1 MSFTIDDPLE
11 RGTSDGVG
19 DNLMQ
24 GQTSEITSA
33 TGAVPSQVADSVNT
47 SAVPGT
53 SANAK
58 GGEEKTDSDA
68 QIDSDGG
75 SDGEVSGDDDND
87 PEIAAMKEK
96 LMRYRSRSP
105 GNKPGAG
112 RPNTTTT
119 SQRPASQPGQAK
131 NRPAGVS
138 LGSKTTKGK

>member
-1 MSFTIDDPLE
+1 LLAPLPAL
-11 RGTSDGVG
+11 RLTAAIS
-19 DNLMQ
+19 
-24 GQTSEITSA
+24 IF
-33 TGAVPSQVADSVNT
+33 

-58 GGEEKTDSDA
+58 GGEETTDSDA

-105 GNKPGAG
+105 GNRPGAG
-112 RPNTTTT
+112 KPSTT
-119 SQRPASQPGQAK
+119 SQRPAPQPSQAK
-131 NRPAGVS
+131 NRPSAVTS
-138 LGSKTTKGK
+138 SSKTTAQSKRK